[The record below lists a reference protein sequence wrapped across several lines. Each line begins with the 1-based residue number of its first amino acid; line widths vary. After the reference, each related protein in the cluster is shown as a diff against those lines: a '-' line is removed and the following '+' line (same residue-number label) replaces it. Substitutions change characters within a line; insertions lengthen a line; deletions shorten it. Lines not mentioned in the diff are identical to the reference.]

1 MRRRKDLRGFV
12 QLAVKLPEPVAS
24 KFRVQAATERVTL
37 YVLFERIFDLYLRER
52 RRKQPLNQKNLTQRG
67 SPLNGFRSNSNH

>member
-52 RRKQPLNQKNLTQRG
+52 EAQATTKSKKLNTTRE
-67 SPLNGFRSNSNH
+67 PA